1 MKILVTGA
9 TGFLGSRLIEKL
21 NSLNYINEI
30 IATGRK
36 LRKTHFVESQKI
48 KYVLGDLSDKLFVNQ
63 ITSEVDIL
71 INCASLSSPWGTY
84 SDFEKANIDTQIN
97 LIEASKNNKVKKI
110 IYISSPGVYYE
121 FKDIINIS
129 EKEPLPK
136 TFVNH
141 YSKTKF
147 LAEELLKSSK
157 VPYIIFRPK
166 AIIGRGD
173 HVIVPR
179 LIKAYDEQKLK
190 IVGNGNNL
198 IDLTPVSNVVDAIIL
213 AVNNDNA
220 INETFNLSNGNPV
233 KLWDVINYVLKKLD
247 RTIVTKKVP
256 YWIAYLVSYTYE
268 LHSKVFNTGEPTT
281 TRYSIGVLAK
291 SCTLNIEKAF
301 NLLKYV
307 PNQTTEEAIEEFLKW
322 YKSKE

>member
-84 SDFEKANIDTQIN
+84 SDFEKANIYTQIN